1 VLPRIKDLLLFCAEK
16 KKAMK
21 YFLSI
26 LCLSCC
32 IISFPQSDSLQQQIN
47 EQVWK
52 PFIESFNNDDNATF
66 RKVHSLDM
74 IRVIQDGNQV
84 LGYDEYLKPVDD
96 SITIKWGK
104 WKHHIE
110 LRFIQRIASNGKAFD
125 VGYYKTTSTNVNTG
139 ETRVSFGKFHVLLR
153 TENGVWKILMDQD
166 AKEDADENKFLRSKP
181 ME

>member
-1 VLPRIKDLLLFCAEK
+1 
-16 KKAMK
+16 MK
-21 YFLSI
+21 YFLSVFC
-26 LCLSCC
+26 LCCYC
-32 IISFPQSDSLQQQIN
+32 ISFSQSDSLQHQID

-52 PFIESFNNDDNATF
+52 PFIESFNNDDNTGF
-66 RKVHSLDM
+66 RKVHSLDL
-74 IRVIQDGNQV
+74 IRVVQDNNQV

-96 SITIKWGK
+96 SIKAKWGE

-110 LRFIQRIASNGKAFD
+110 LRFIQRIALNGKAFD
-125 VGYYKTTSTNVNTG
+125 VGYYKTTSTNISAG

-166 AKEDADENKFLRSKP
+166 AKEDADEKKFSAAQA